1 LITIP
6 NEKLLKVLGRGVTL
20 LEAFASANDVLKNA
34 VQGIAELITRPGMIN
49 VDFADVRTVMS
60 ELGHA
65 MMGSGV
71 AKGEDRA
78 EEAAEMAISSP
89 LLEDIDLA
97 GARGV
102 LVNITAGLDMRLD
115 EFETVGN
122 TVKAFASDNAT
133 VVIGTSLDPDMADE
147 IRVTVVATGIGNE
160 KKPDITLVAGGKA
173 KVAPVAQPQTQPQ
186 AAPAPQASV
195 NKVEE
200 KPAPTLQEKPQTAAQ
215 PTTTPTSSGAG
226 QSAVPKADKESGYLD
241 IPAFLRRQAD

>member
-1 LITIP
+1 
-6 NEKLLKVLGRGVTL
+6 
-20 LEAFASANDVLKNA
+20 
-34 VQGIAELITRPGMIN
+34 
-49 VDFADVRTVMS
+49 
-60 ELGHA
+60 

-71 AKGEDRA
+71 ARGEDRA

-147 IRVTVVATGIGNE
+147 IRVTVVATGIGTE
-160 KKPDITLVAGGKA
+160 KKPDITLVAGGKS
-173 KVAPVAQPQTQPQ
+173 KVAAVSAPVT
-186 AAPAPQASV
+186 SR
-195 NKVEE
+195 VEE
-200 KPAPTLQEKPQTAAQ
+200 KAAQHLQERVEVKTQPAAAPSHSSASQSVAPKPE
-215 PTTTPTSSGAG
+215 
-226 QSAVPKADKESGYLD
+226 KESGYLD